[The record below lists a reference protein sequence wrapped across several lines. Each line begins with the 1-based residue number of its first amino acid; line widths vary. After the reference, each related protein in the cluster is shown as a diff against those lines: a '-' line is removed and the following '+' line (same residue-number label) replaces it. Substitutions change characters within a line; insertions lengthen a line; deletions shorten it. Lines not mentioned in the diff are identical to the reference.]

1 MAQAMLENYAKK
13 YIQTGSPKPLL
24 HFMTTVGV
32 GCYIGECVH
41 HARSEAAAKRAL
53 KTRYEEAVEGY
64 EDAKRSKVS
73 YQGEVERMRLEIQ
86 QTYQKIEQLKQD
98 IVKQKEEVESST
110 KEMPKYD
117 DAILNAKKHMEAAKK
132 KWEEEGKH

>member
-1 MAQAMLENYAKK
+1 MAHAMLENYAKK
-13 YIQTGSPKPLL
+13 YIQTGSPKPLV
-24 HFMTTVGV
+24 HFMTTVGI

-53 KTRYEEAVEGY
+53 ETRYEEAVKGY
-64 EDAKRSKVS
+64 EDAKMSKVS
-73 YQGEVERMRLEIQ
+73 YQEEVESMRREIQ

-98 IVKQKEEVESST
+98 VVKQKQEVEASLGRL
-110 KEMPKYD
+110 PKFD
-117 DAILNAKKHMEAAKK
+117 DAISDAKKHMEAAKK